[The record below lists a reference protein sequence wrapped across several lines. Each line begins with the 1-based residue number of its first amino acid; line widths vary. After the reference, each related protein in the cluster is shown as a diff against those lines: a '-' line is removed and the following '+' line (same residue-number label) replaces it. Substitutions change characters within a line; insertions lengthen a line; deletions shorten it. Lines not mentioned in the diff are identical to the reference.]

1 MTCRVF
7 VFRPEPGLSVTL
19 ETAKALGLDVKGC
32 PLFKVKPVEWGTPKA
47 DDYDG
52 LLVGSSNVFRHGGTH
67 LTRLTSLPV
76 YAVGEATAEGA
87 REKGYMV
94 ARTGSGGLQA
104 LLDTMKTGE
113 RHMLRLAGEA
123 HVELQGPEG
132 MTLDTRIVY
141 RTQPLDV
148 SAEIADLMRVGGVVL
163 LHSGEAAKRL
173 YEECERLEID
183 RSNLVLAVLGPRI
196 AELAGDGWKSIH
208 IANQPRDA
216 ELLALAEQLCQTMSN

>member
-19 ETAKALGLDVKGC
+19 ETARALELDVKGC
-32 PLFKVKPVEWGTPKA
+32 PLFEVEPVEWGAPKA
-47 DDYDG
+47 DSYDG

-67 LTRLTSLPV
+67 LTRLTALPV

-94 ARTGSGGLQA
+94 ARTGTGGLQA
-104 LLDTMKTGE
+104 LLDKMKPGE

-123 HVELQGPEG
+123 HVELQPPEG
-132 MTLDTRIVY
+132 MTIDTRVVY
-141 RTQPLDV
+141 RTRPLKV
-148 SAEIADLMRVGGVVL
+148 ADEMADTMRVGGVVL

-173 YEECERLEID
+173 FEECERLEID
-183 RSNLVLAVLGPRI
+183 RSRLALAVLGPRI
-196 AELAGDGWKSIH
+196 AELAGEGWHSVH